1 MYGEVTTSEDYAYM
15 DSATVCDFA
24 NSVIILLKTLKKP
37 VAFRTEFVIGSA
49 NNR

>member
-24 NSVIILLKTLKKP
+24 NAVITLLKTL
-37 VAFRTEFVIGSA
+37 ALF
-49 NNR
+49 